1 MQKNRR
7 KKKKKT
13 EKLRSKKERGFQH
26 IIFIAIKY
34 LGK

>member
-7 KKKKKT
+7 KIKANT
-13 EKLRSKKERGFQH
+13 EKLRTKKEKAFQH